1 MFIKNLSSNDQ
12 KKFIKNIIT
21 ENIIYN
27 QQTKMLDILGSNEY
41 NISMSKY
48 EQLYENLES
57 KSITNSKEELLKI
70 IHVFGMKDFNKF
82 ISLYFSSSKQNYD
95 QIIQNKYFALLK
107 HFFHI
112 TNIKEVPWKKNR
124 SPGKIQKNRI
134 VDDNVISE
142 MAEQLE
148 CFDLSRNTS
157 QFQMKIN
164 GIKVAFHDVK
174 NKKTLILFGIIDEPM
189 IQHTDE
195 KILTDFLIQIEKEK
209 PDTEEFNSPLFE
221 NFKQNFNFS
230 FN

>member
-95 QIIQNKYFALLK
+95 QIIQNK
-107 HFFHI
+107 
-112 TNIKEVPWKKNR
+112 
-124 SPGKIQKNRI
+124 
-134 VDDNVISE
+134 
-142 MAEQLE
+142 LE
-148 CFDLSRNTS
+148 YLYPHHTC
-157 QFQMKIN
+157 I
-164 GIKVAFHDVK
+164 
-174 NKKTLILFGIIDEPM
+174 LIHLII
-189 IQHTDE
+189 
-195 KILTDFLIQIEKEK
+195 F
-209 PDTEEFNSPLFE
+209 
-221 NFKQNFNFS
+221 
-230 FN
+230 